1 MWSVLQLASAFDI
14 ESLAT
19 SHSVPAPLPGVRQYA
34 GRVCVPIGEPSRYVF
49 VACGL
54 FFSSRRRLI
63 STLWQHPVRFLRL
76 FPASFMY
83 GVLWFHGPCVVLR
96 RFQASRQKEPPF
108 QVVSGDAVVP
118 FGVACRSV
126 LRISA
131 RCVMEGRWSPR
142 TIGVGRVHVRPM
154 VSWWLPPSRWAGQS
168 ASGKQVRAR
177 AVLCAIGSRG
187 FASLTGG
194 GVSVTA

>member
-1 MWSVLQLASAFDI
+1 MGR
-14 ESLAT
+14 
-19 SHSVPAPLPGVRQYA
+19 APRHHL
-34 GRVCVPIGEPSRYVF
+34 GRVCVPIGEPSRNVF

-63 STLWQHPVRFLRL
+63 SSLWQHPIRFPRL
-76 FPASFMY
+76 FLASFM
-83 GVLWFHGPCVVLR
+83 VLWRSLVPRAVRGF
-96 RFQASRQKEPPF
+96 ASFSSLPAEGAPF
-108 QVVSGDAVVP
+108 SVVSGDAVVP

-142 TIGVGRVHVRPM
+142 TTGVGRVHVRPV

-187 FASLTGG
+187 FASFTGG